1 MCMTEDRVRE
11 TRPIEHS
18 PAARRATAASPQAK
32 LEHGKRH
39 SRVLVVDDNVDLTRG
54 LARLLQIRGHEVRI
68 AYDGPTGLELAK
80 NSKPDVVLIDIG
92 LPGMDGYQLAGH
104 LRRDESVKDATLI
117 AISGYGQEEDLRQA
131 REAGFDHHLVK
142 PIISDQLIKI
152 LEEAER

>member
-1 MCMTEDRVRE
+1 MCMTEERVRE
-11 TRPIEHS
+11 TRPIEQS
-18 PAARRATAASPQAK
+18 PAARRVVAASPQAK
-32 LEHGKRH
+32 LEHGQRH

-68 AYDGPTGLELAK
+68 AHDGLTGLELAK

-92 LPGMDGYQLAGH
+92 LPGMDGYQLAAH

-131 REAGFDHHLVK
+131 REAGFDHHLLK

-152 LEEAER
+152 VEEAER